1 MLENVPSGSKI
12 FIDSNIFIYHFLNLS
27 DSCTAFLVKA
37 EKREI
42 SACTSTVVLA
52 EVLHRLT
59 IAEAAEEFGI
69 RPWQVVKF
77 LKKNPEA
84 LKSLEKSEDAVAE
97 IPRFN
102 IGILPLGRDGI
113 FESRA
118 LREAYCLLTNDS
130 LNLCIMKCNGIQDIA
145 TNDSDFEKVD
155 WITVWKPSWRRSE

>member
-1 MLENVPSGSKI
+1 M
-12 FIDSNIFIYHFLNLS
+12 
-27 DSCTAFLVKA
+27 
-37 EKREI
+37 
-42 SACTSTVVLA
+42 
-52 EVLHRLT
+52 T
-59 IAEAAEEFGI
+59 IAEAAENHGI
-69 RPWQVVKF
+69 RPGQAVKF

-130 LNLCIMKCNGIQDIA
+130 LNLHIMRCNGIQDIA
-145 TNDSDFEKVD
+145 TNDSDFEKVN
-155 WITVWKPSWRRSE
+155 WITVWKPSWMRSE